1 MKNPTKRS
9 RGIPTAVLQ
18 QALDNVDN
26 VVMLADTTPEN
37 RIFYMNEA
45 ARRMLE
51 QHHDEFNSRLR
62 GGDVGRALGNSIHQ
76 FHSDSQRVRRILQ
89 GFSSGGRSVHEADI
103 PIGHVTLRTK
113 TYPIWS
119 DGPGSQVACYMA
131 CWEDVTADRKLSD
144 ARDRAEQQ
152 ARAIEDQVNMVATAV
167 EEMSASIAEV
177 ARSTSESSRMT
188 GAVSEN
194 ADIAASTVKAAAQA
208 MREVAEMIRSNAVM
222 IVELGAQT
230 EAIGTIVDSITS
242 IADQTNLLA
251 LNAAIEAARA
261 GTAGRGFAVV
271 ADEVRALA
279 ARARE
284 SAEDITTKVT
294 RIRGQAQ
301 TVVTAIESSRERM
314 EEGEQRSEDAYG
326 AISLIVKDIFVVRDA
341 IAQIAS
347 AAEEQGAVAGQISSD
362 LVAIVSS
369 ASAEEAPV
377 PHGGAGQRPRFGD
390 LRAGSLR

>member
-1 MKNPTKRS
+1 MS
-9 RGIPTAVLQ
+9 SALLQ
-18 QALDNVDN
+18 QALDNVDSM
-26 VVMLADTTPEN
+26 VMLADTSPEN
-37 RIFYMNEA
+37 RIFYMNHA
-45 ARRMLE
+45 ARRVLE
-51 QHHDEFNSRLR
+51 QHHDEFNSRLH
-62 GGDVGRALGNSIHQ
+62 GGDVGQAMGNTIHQ
-76 FHSDSQRVRRILQ
+76 FHSNPQRVRQILQ
-89 GFSSGGRSVHEADI
+89 GFGGGGRSVHEADI
-103 PIGHVTLRTK
+103 PIGSVTLRTK
-113 TYPIWS
+113 TYPIWAG
-119 DGPGSQVACYMA
+119 GPGSQIACYMA
-131 CWEDVTADRKLSD
+131 CWQDVSADRRLAD
-144 ARDRAEQQ
+144 ARDRAEVQ
-152 ARAIEDQVNMVATAV
+152 ARNIEDQVNLIATAV

-194 ADIAASTVKAAAQA
+194 ADLAASTVQSAAQA

-230 EAIGTIVDSITS
+230 EAISTIVDSITS

-294 RIRGQAQ
+294 RIRSQAQ
-301 TVVTAIESSRERM
+301 TVVTAIEASRERM
-314 EEGEQRSEDAYG
+314 EDGEERSEEAFG
-326 AISLIVKDIFVVRDA
+326 AISRIVKDIFVVRDA

-362 LVAIVSS
+362 LVAIVSTNS
-369 ASAEEAPV
+369 VGEA
-377 PHGGAGQRPRFGD
+377 GGDANGFERRARFGD
-390 LRAGSLR
+390 QPAGSFARI